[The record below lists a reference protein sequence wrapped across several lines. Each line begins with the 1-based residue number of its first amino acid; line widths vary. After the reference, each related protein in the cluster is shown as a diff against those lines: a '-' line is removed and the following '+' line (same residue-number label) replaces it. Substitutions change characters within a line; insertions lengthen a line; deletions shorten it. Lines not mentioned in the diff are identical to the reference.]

1 MGAVEVQKKNSRQG
15 KLNEKNACTPIN
27 PKRYSCYGLKK
38 IHKRNLITKTIP
50 AAGKFPPPPPP
61 PITFLMDRPLALLR
75 FAVPRWFGNN
85 FFPNQR
91 GVFGNT
97 NHCKTR
103 AHAEQIKSEKGVKS
117 RQKPQLPQEPFIPNG
132 ESIPIVK

>member
-1 MGAVEVQKKNSRQG
+1 MGGWGRTKYKKKKSRQG

-61 PITFLMDRPLALLR
+61 HNVSNGPSLSTAQVCSTPL
-75 FAVPRWFGNN
+75 VW
-85 FFPNQR
+85 
-91 GVFGNT
+91 
-97 NHCKTR
+97 K
-103 AHAEQIKSEKGVKS
+103 
-117 RQKPQLPQEPFIPNG
+117 
-132 ESIPIVK
+132 